1 MLLTRPVPLA
11 VILTAAGLRST
22 RTLFD
27 LLPHL
32 DTSTATAGAVALRD
46 GGAQ

>member
-1 MLLTRPVPLA
+1 MTRPVPLA
-11 VILTAAGLRST
+11 VILTAAGLKST

-32 DTSTATAGAVALRD
+32 GTDTPAGAVALRD
-46 GGAQ
+46 GGVQ